1 MAVVGQTASGK
12 SEWGARIARE
22 FGGEVV
28 GADSRQ
34 IYRGLDIGTAKP
46 PAEMR
51 AEVPHHCID
60 LAPPGIRYSLAE
72 YLGAARAAVAE
83 IRARGRLP
91 VIVGGS
97 GQYVTA
103 LTEGW
108 IVPPTPPNER
118 LRGDLQAFAEAY
130 GPEALH
136 RELARH
142 DPESAAKIE
151 PRNARRSIRALEVHY
166 LTGKPM
172 SEWTKTREPLP
183 CLIVAP
189 RIGEAELDERIERRT
204 VGMFEAGLVEEVRAL
219 LAGGVHREA
228 PGFDAIGYREVLAHL
243 HAGRPL
249 EQAIDDAVQATRRF
263 ARRQRGW
270 FRADDPRIAWSA
282 EAPLEAIG
290 ATAFDRM
297 GAVTEDA

>member
-12 SEWGARIARE
+12 SEWGALIARE

-34 IYRGLDIGTAKP
+34 VYRGLDIGTAKP

-51 AEVPHHCID
+51 TEVPHHCID

-72 YLGAARAAVAE
+72 YLDAARSAVAD

-91 VIVGGS
+91 IIVGGS
-97 GQYVTA
+97 GQYMTA

-108 IVPPTPPNER
+108 IVPPAPPNER
-118 LRGDLQAFAEAY
+118 LRGDLQAFADAY

-172 SEWTKTREPLP
+172 SEWAKVREPLP
-183 CLIVAP
+183 CFVVAP

-204 VGMFEAGLVEEVRAL
+204 AGMFDAGLVEEVRGL

-249 EQAIDDAVQATRRF
+249 EQAIADVAQATRRF

-270 FRADDPRIAWSA
+270 FRADDPRILWSG
-282 EAPLEAIG
+282 EAPLEAIR
-290 ATAFDRM
+290 ATTFDRM
-297 GAVTEDA
+297 GVEAEDA